1 MGRFYLPK
9 MLSVSLVR
17 FTGLLL
23 PSAAPFLLFIFSFS
37 LKSKFSLTMPRGR
50 LVEDEEVLS
59 RMGIPLE
66 KVVGDQQREL
76 VISSGGLEVELAH

>member
-1 MGRFYLPK
+1 MEIYLPK

-23 PSAAPFLLFIFSFS
+23 PSACPFLLFIFSFS
-37 LKSKFSLTMPRGR
+37 LKSKFSLTRPRGR
-50 LVEDEEVLS
+50 LVEDEVVLS

-66 KVVGDQQREL
+66 KVVGDQQSEL

>member
-1 MGRFYLPK
+1 MEIHLPK

-23 PSAAPFLLFIFSFS
+23 PSACPFLLFIFSLSF
-37 LKSKFSLTMPRGR
+37 KSKFSLTILR
-50 LVEDEEVLS
+50 LLDDVLS

-66 KVVGDQQREL
+66 KVVGDQQSEL

>member
-1 MGRFYLPK
+1 

-23 PSAAPFLLFIFSFS
+23 PSACPFLLFIFSFS

-50 LVEDEEVLS
+50 FVEVVLS
-59 RMGIPLE
+59 KMGIPLE